1 MWEGEG
7 GGGKCGIHTSV
18 TVFTTACYHA
28 GVSSSRKAF
37 FPHRYMYLYC
47 SFFVQRIYKY
57 TTTSL
62 ETSTN
67 CTSLKPKMPCT
78 DTKTLQYSSINN
90 YPCADNISFTCSTYF
105 VWVTKIPKI
114 SYIFLRNT
122 LFVKSY
128 VS

>member
-1 MWEGEG
+1 MRDSY
-7 GGGKCGIHTSV
+7 CTSV

-37 FPHRYMYLYC
+37 FPHRYMYLYW

-57 TTTSL
+57 TTSSL

-67 CTSLKPKMPCT
+67 CTSLKPKMPFT